1 MDKFKYCTGKEKV
14 SYLLNK
20 NYIRFQLTKF
30 NFTLM
35 DYGINDYNL
44 LQTLILQKTAQDEA
58 RICSERIEVART
70 ELRALYQGQLE
81 TVVKEKLQE
90 FQSQLE
96 AAEAALKA
104 ELHSKEK
111 QWAEKANE
119 QCRKLQEK

>member
-1 MDKFKYCTGKEKV
+1 M
-14 SYLLNK
+14 
-20 NYIRFQLTKF
+20 
-30 NFTLM
+30 
-35 DYGINDYNL
+35 
-44 LQTLILQKTAQDEA
+44 LQKTAQDEA

-104 ELHSKEK
+104 ELLLKEK

>member
-1 MDKFKYCTGKEKV
+1 M
-14 SYLLNK
+14 
-20 NYIRFQLTKF
+20 
-30 NFTLM
+30 
-35 DYGINDYNL
+35 
-44 LQTLILQKTAQDEA
+44 LQKIAQDEA

-96 AAEAALKA
+96 AAESALKA
-104 ELHSKEK
+104 ELHLKEK